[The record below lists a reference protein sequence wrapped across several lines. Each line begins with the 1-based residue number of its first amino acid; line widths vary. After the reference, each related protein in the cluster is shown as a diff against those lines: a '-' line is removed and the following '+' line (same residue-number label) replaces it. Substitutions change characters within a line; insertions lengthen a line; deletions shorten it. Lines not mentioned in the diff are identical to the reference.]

1 MLEAI
6 RNWFQD
12 WSDACEYAN
21 ECAPDFS
28 FIYAFHPN
36 ECLQIITV
44 LAFIFLAISEWRI
57 KKGRHNCARA
67 SNASPPQF
75 TFKTIFSNTILG
87 DSATTIYIMI
97 ICSLAQLSGF
107 RLLLFPELG
116 ALSNEILRKPKG
128 VWANAPMMLVLTPF
142 FTGLIGTLTTQHLP
156 YGIMSILISVIAGII
171 IIRLLGS
178 PIAPAISAGLLPVT
192 LDDTSWWYPF
202 SLLVGTGLL
211 ASFSI
216 LQRRWNFLR
225 IDSPASEIKLAQHS
239 PAAHCSISWVPFFFI
254 FLLTAAYAAD
264 QTQIRFLLFPPLIV
278 IAYEMFAHE
287 AVCPWSRRALVLPLA
302 CGLSASAGVV
312 IVGWLG
318 TGPVAAGL
326 TVFYATVVLRGLD
339 IHVPPAIAVSL
350 LPFVIPNPDYLFAV
364 SVALGASLLIIVYS
378 LWRIIRPMGQ
388 INPH

>member
-142 FTGLIGTLTTQHLP
+142 FTGLIGTITTQHLP
-156 YGIMSILISVIAGII
+156 YGIMSILTSVITGII

-178 PIAPAISAGLLPVT
+178 PIAPAISADIAGAMGDPSKRMMIMPVMT
-192 LDDTSWWYPF
+192 L
-202 SLLVGTGLL
+202 V
-211 ASFSI
+211 
-216 LQRRWNFLR
+216 R
-225 IDSPASEIKLAQHS
+225 IDIMP
-239 PAAHCSISWVPFFFI
+239 
-254 FLLTAAYAAD
+254 
-264 QTQIRFLLFPPLIV
+264 
-278 IAYEMFAHE
+278 
-287 AVCPWSRRALVLPLA
+287 
-302 CGLSASAGVV
+302 
-312 IVGWLG
+312 
-318 TGPVAAGL
+318 
-326 TVFYATVVLRGLD
+326 
-339 IHVPPAIAVSL
+339 
-350 LPFVIPNPDYLFAV
+350 
-364 SVALGASLLIIVYS
+364 
-378 LWRIIRPMGQ
+378 
-388 INPH
+388 